1 MIGTIIAVVIVF
13 FLIFCLFANVSV
25 YAKDV
30 SPYILMMEHEIITDQ
45 GSFDDS
51 VLLFTHM
58 DRYYLDF
65 HTDHISFELLN
76 EAYLKEG
83 TYICNKEKSG
93 WQSVVHNYRVDT
105 FFIDPIKQEL
115 YVSLVSNES
124 KVTTLGV
131 FKMTVKTVVN
141 FSLISLNDDTFK
153 IKSSI
158 IITFKDKKDLWLARL
173 VKTRRVWQK
182 HLEEEL
188 EAGSK
193 MVANGL

>member
-1 MIGTIIAVVIVF
+1 
-13 FLIFCLFANVSV
+13 
-25 YAKDV
+25 
-30 SPYILMMEHEIITDQ
+30 MMEHEIITDQ

-83 TYICNKEKSG
+83 TYIRNKEKSG
-93 WQSVVHNYRVDT
+93 GQYVVHNYRVDT

-124 KVTTLGV
+124 KVITLGV

-141 FSLISLNDDTFK
+141 FSLISLDDDTFK
-153 IKSSI
+153 LKSSI
-158 IITFKDKKDLWLARL
+158 ILTFKDKKDLWLARF
-173 VKTRRVWQK
+173 VKTRRIWQN

-188 EAGSK
+188 EAASK
-193 MVANGL
+193 MVAKGL